1 VEGIAVMPPNG
12 PIGSLGPGATAV
24 MATQPLAIIVDD
36 EPAIRNIVGT
46 IAQEAG
52 FDTLMAESGSAL
64 LNILGEGHADEKAPH
79 HPAVILL
86 DLQMPGTDGV
96 QVMTALAS
104 RALSSRIVLL
114 SGTDM
119 RVIELAR
126 ENARQRGLTVAAVV
140 QKPFRRT
147 ELLEILDRIAAEN
160 ETFSAKTLASCL
172 ETGAVTLHYQ
182 PKISLAN
189 NDVTAVEA
197 LLRCKDSAG
206 RMVPPENVVAIAE
219 QAGMIDSLS
228 EYIFRQAVHQRRLW
242 SEAGFKLG
250 IAVNFSARCSFD
262 ANLPDI
268 LAGICAS
275 EGTPTDAITLELT
288 EGAVMNDRVLA
299 AETLLRLRLK
309 GFKLSIDD
317 FGVGYSSL
325 VRLKQLPFTEVKVD
339 KSFVTGLHQSRDSAA
354 IVRAI
359 VQLAHALD
367 MQTVAEGIEDAEA
380 LDFIAS
386 LGCDAAQG
394 YYIARPMPAADFSEF
409 SLTWKWRRASMSR
422 GAEEAGPEG
431 SQTAGTAS
439 VSA

>member
-1 VEGIAVMPPNG
+1 
-12 PIGSLGPGATAV
+12 
-24 MATQPLAIIVDD
+24 MATQPLAIVVDD
-36 EPAIRNIVGT
+36 EPAIRNIVGM

-52 FDTLMAESGSAL
+52 FDTLVAESGAAL
-64 LNILGEGHADEKAPH
+64 LNILGDGKSGEKAPH

-104 RALSSRIVLL
+104 RAFSSRIVLL

-140 QKPFRRT
+140 QKPFRRA

-160 ETFSAKTLASCL
+160 ETFSAKTLATCI
-172 ETGAVTLHYQ
+172 EAGTVTLNYQ
-182 PKISLAN
+182 PKISLAGN
-189 NDVTAVEA
+189 AVTAVEA

-206 RMVPPENVVAIAE
+206 RMVSPESVVAIAE
-219 QAGMIDSLS
+219 QSGMIDSLS

-242 SEAGFKLG
+242 AEAGSELG
-250 IAVNFSARCSFD
+250 IAVNLSASCSFD
-262 ANLPDI
+262 TGLPDM
-268 LAGICAS
+268 LAGICEA
-275 EGTPTDAITLELT
+275 EGVPTDAITLELT
-288 EGAVMNDRVLA
+288 EGAVMNDRLLA

-339 KSFVTGLHQSRDSAA
+339 KSFVMGLHQSRDNAA

-367 MQTVAEGIEDAEA
+367 MQTVAEGIEDSEA

-386 LGCDAAQG
+386 LGCEFAQG

-422 GAEEAGPEG
+422 GAEAGVSEVSEAVA
-431 SQTAGTAS
+431 TAAS
-439 VSA
+439 A

>member
-1 VEGIAVMPPNG
+1 MSPNG
-12 PIGSLGPGATAV
+12 PTGPLGPGATAV
-24 MATQPLAIIVDD
+24 MAAQPLAIVVDD
-36 EPAIRNIVGT
+36 EPAIRNIVGM

-52 FDTLMAESGSAL
+52 FDILVAESGGAL
-64 LNILGEGHADEKAPH
+64 LNILGDGKSSERAPH

-96 QVMTALAS
+96 QVMTALAQ
-104 RALSSRIVLL
+104 RAYSSRIVLL

-126 ENARQRGLTVAAVV
+126 ENARQRGLTITAVV
-140 QKPFRRT
+140 QKPFRRA
-147 ELLEILDRIAAEN
+147 ELLAILDRIAAEN
-160 ETFSAKTLASCL
+160 ETFSAKTLATCL
-172 ETGAVTLHYQ
+172 ETNTVALHYQ

-189 NDVTAVEA
+189 NDVAAVEA

-206 RMVPPENVVAIAE
+206 RMVSPENVVAIAE
-219 QAGMIDSLS
+219 QSGMIDALS

-242 SEAGFKLG
+242 SEAGWDLG
-250 IAVNFSARCSFD
+250 IAVNLSACCSFD
-262 ANLPDI
+262 TDLPDM
-268 LAGICAS
+268 LAGICDA
-275 EGTPTDAITLELT
+275 ENVPTSAITLELT
-288 EGAVMNDRVLA
+288 EGAVMNDRLLA

-339 KSFVTGLHQSRDSAA
+339 KSFVMGLQQSRDNAA

-367 MQTVAEGIEDAEA
+367 MQAVAEGIEDSTAF
-380 LDFIAS
+380 DFVAS
-386 LGCDAAQG
+386 LGCDTAQG
-394 YYIARPMPAADFSEF
+394 YHIARPMPAAEFGEF
-409 SLTWKWRRASMSR
+409 SLTWKWRRASMGR
-422 GAEEAGPEG
+422 GVEPNAAEG
-431 SQTAGTAS
+431 SEVS
-439 VSA
+439 ENVVSAKAG